1 MSNKSRLETVYRL
14 RETEED
20 RARAALAD
28 AQRSV
33 LDAEKRLE
41 AAKHR
46 AMADERN
53 RSTAA
58 HWSMVETAHVRALQE
73 ARQAEFMVKSAET
86 GLMKKRDTY
95 IGAHTKTEALK
106 RVIQTRKAEAMRA
119 QEKAEQ
125 KIMDEVAMLLFLQP
139 A

>member
-28 AQRSV
+28 AQRGV
-33 LDAEKRLE
+33 LDAEKQLE
-41 AAKHR
+41 AAKNR
-46 AMADERN
+46 AMADERKTN
-53 RSTAA
+53 TAA

-73 ARQAEFMVKSAET
+73 ARQAEYLVKSAET
-86 GLMKKRDTY
+86 GLMKKRDMY
-95 IGAHTKTEALK
+95 IGAHTKTEALR
-106 RVIQTRKAEAMRA
+106 RVIETRKAEATRA

-125 KIMDEVAMLLFLQP
+125 KTMDEVAMLLFLQP